1 MTWKQQITAQ
11 IERRI
16 PELKGNED
24 LLDDYLNSAYK
35 AIMRHTAANK
45 YSSEWDDVLVNAVV
59 MLYNYS
65 GVEGSVER
73 ENGGVQ
79 DSYETSVILSPL
91 LSRSDLPQYIRPV
104 GYTFAADRFV
114 LPED

>member
-1 MTWKQQITAQ
+1 MTWKQRITAQ

-16 PELKGNED
+16 PELKGNDD
-24 LLDDYLNSAYK
+24 LLGDYLNSAFK

-45 YSSEWDDVLVNAVV
+45 YSPEWDDVLVTAVV

-65 GVEGSVER
+65 GVEGSIER
-73 ENGGVQ
+73 ENGGVH
-79 DSYETSVILSPL
+79 DYYESSVILSPL
-91 LSRSDLPQYIRPV
+91 LARSDLPHYIRPL
-104 GYTFAADRFV
+104 GYAFAADRFV